1 MQLKQRIT
9 EDMKSAMRAGEKE
22 RLATIRLIQAA
33 IKQREVDERIQLDDT
48 QVLVVLEKMV
58 KQRRESITQFEAGNR
73 ADLAAKEQAELELL
87 QAYLPEPLSEAELD
101 ALIAAAIAE
110 TSATTVKDM
119 GRVMGLVKTRAA
131 GRADMSAVGARIKGR
146 LGS

>member
-1 MQLKQRIT
+1 
-9 EDMKSAMRAGEKE
+9 
-22 RLATIRLIQAA
+22 
-33 IKQREVDERIQLDDT
+33 
-48 QVLVVLEKMV
+48 MV